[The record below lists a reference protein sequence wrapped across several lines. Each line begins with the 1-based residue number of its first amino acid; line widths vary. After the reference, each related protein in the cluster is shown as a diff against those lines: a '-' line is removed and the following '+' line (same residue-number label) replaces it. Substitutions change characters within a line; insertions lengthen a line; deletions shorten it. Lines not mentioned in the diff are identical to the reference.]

1 MTIMNIDKYGDDLV
15 YRPTHEGNIPLIAL
29 HLNPGIDINISAD
42 KRYLVGNAVY
52 EGAINLL
59 ARVIADNGDYDD
71 AEDAIEKCYEWLDN
85 GIVSYLSDM
94 FYDYYE
100 GLKGQLPRPS

>member
-15 YRPTHEGNIPLIAL
+15 HRPRPTHEGNILLTTL

-71 AEDAIEKCYEWLDN
+71 AEDVIEKCYEWLDN

-100 GLKGQLPRPS
+100 GLKDGNQG